1 MRPAEPAGW
10 PQVRALLETA
20 MASDQAAAAAREQA
34 AAPGASH
41 LAGSS
46 AVRLRRRAD
55 TDFELAARAAAAY
68 FRRTDRAAGLRCALA
83 RLRSE
88 QADG

>member
-1 MRPAEPAGW
+1 MI
-10 PQVRALLETA
+10 
-20 MASDQAAAAAREQA
+20 SDQTAVAARQQA
-34 AAPGASH
+34 ASPGASH

-46 AVRLRRRAD
+46 AARLRRIAD

-68 FRRTDRAAGLRCALA
+68 FKRSDRAAGLRCALA